1 MAQRQRAIR
10 TQPTNLSVNANEVG
24 AGLRPPGSRNVSW
37 DPSNGTESP
46 WASHTPLT
54 SQAPEVFSQ
63 IHATRVRTRSQA
75 RQDGASREGSTSSV
89 GGPEEGSSPAQMA
102 AMAAL
107 RRANQQRAGR
117 RPEVK
122 MASPPLEKVQFP
134 FPEGTVYDFAPFDE
148 PVPAAET
155 PKPVQRSQ
163 SSKTARTYLV
173 PLFEDP
179 FRRSKPDF
187 ENDTSASDLAPP
199 SPRSAMAAIRWG
211 VDQLQRSLRTGGQA
225 QCREEVEELSE
236 LEREVAGVLAE
247 LRPAGELKPSR

>member
-37 DPSNGTESP
+37 DPSNGTDSP

-75 RQDGASREGSTSSV
+75 RQDGMSNEGSTPSV
-89 GGPEEGSSPAQMA
+89 GGSEEGTSPAQMA

-107 RRANQQRAGR
+107 RRANQQRSAGR
-117 RPEVK
+117 RTEVK
-122 MASPPLEKVQFP
+122 VASPPLENVQFP

-155 PKPVQRSQ
+155 PKPFQRSQ
-163 SSKTARTYLV
+163 SSIPARSYLV

-179 FRRSKPDF
+179 FRGTRPDF
-187 ENDTSASDLAPP
+187 ENDTSASLAPS

-211 VDQLQRSLRTGGQA
+211 VDQLQRAMRTGEEEQW
-225 QCREEVEELSE
+225 REEVEGLTA
-236 LEREVAGVLAE
+236 LEREMASVLAE
-247 LRPAGELKPSR
+247 LRPAEEADPRS